1 MLKSI
6 SIIAVILTLLLS
18 WGCSESSD
26 PEVSAETSN
35 PVVAADEVAVNDY
48 SEYEA
53 LFEKSQPHA
62 EKYLVLRDTDPE
74 GALEELKKGLGI
86 LYENHPKAE
95 VYAELLFEMDIAGEA
110 THPQLL
116 VLSELILEMSMD
128 NGYPKAVIDHLRASM
143 KETQAEIDALKA
155 ADIDPDTFTVDFEF
169 DPTQ

>member
-6 SIIAVILTLLLS
+6 NIIAVILTLLLS
-18 WGCSESSD
+18 WGCSEPSD
-26 PEVSAETSN
+26 PEISVETSN
-35 PVVAADEVAVNDY
+35 PVIAADEVAVNDY

-62 EKYLVLRDTDPE
+62 EKYLALRDTDPE

-95 VYAELLFEMDIAGEA
+95 VYAELLFERDSAGEA

-116 VLSELILEMSMD
+116 VLSELILEMSVD
-128 NGYPKAVIDHLRASM
+128 NGYPKEVIEHLRASI
-143 KETQAEIDALKA
+143 KETQAEIAALKA
-155 ADIDPDTFTVDFEF
+155 DGRDPDTVVFDFTF
-169 DPTQ
+169 DPTR